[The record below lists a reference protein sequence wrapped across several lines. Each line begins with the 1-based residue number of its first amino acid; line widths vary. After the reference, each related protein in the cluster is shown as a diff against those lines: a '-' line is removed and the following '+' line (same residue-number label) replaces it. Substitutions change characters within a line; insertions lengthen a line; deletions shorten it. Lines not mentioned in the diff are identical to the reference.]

1 MKKMLAGPA
10 GGKPNFAHGY
20 LEHRKTFL
28 ICESLTNCK
37 PIQIQIKFEHRMT
50 SIRKIKSNHTSIQ
63 KKIMQ
68 QH

>member
-37 PIQIQIKFEHRMT
+37 PIQIQIKFEH
-50 SIRKIKSNHTSIQ
+50 
-63 KKIMQ
+63 
-68 QH
+68 